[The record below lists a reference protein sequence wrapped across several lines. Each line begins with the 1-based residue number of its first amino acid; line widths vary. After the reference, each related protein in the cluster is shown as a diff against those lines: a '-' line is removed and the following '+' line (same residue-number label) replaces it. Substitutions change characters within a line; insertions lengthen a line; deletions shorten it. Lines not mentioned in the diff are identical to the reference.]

1 MSKSLY
7 VGGLPYS
14 TDAATLR
21 GLFAEIGAVG
31 DVRLITDRETGMS
44 KGFAFVEM
52 ANDAEALVAVQ
63 QLNGHQMDG
72 RSLTVN
78 EARPREERGGGYRGG
93 GGYGGNRGGY
103 GNR

>member
-1 MSKSLY
+1 MAKSLY

-14 TDAATLR
+14 TDAETLR

-52 ANDAEALVAVQ
+52 ANDTEALAAVQ
-63 QLNGHQMDG
+63 QLNGYQLDG

-78 EARPREERGGGYRGG
+78 EARPREERSGGYRGGGG

-103 GNR
+103 R